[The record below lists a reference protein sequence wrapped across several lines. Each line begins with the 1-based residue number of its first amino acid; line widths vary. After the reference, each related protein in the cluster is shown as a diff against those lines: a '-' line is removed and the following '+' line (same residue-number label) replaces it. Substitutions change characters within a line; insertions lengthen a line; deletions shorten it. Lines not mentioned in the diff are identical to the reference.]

1 MKALDTLTQSS
12 RGTVKSTLTLITAF
26 LGIIAIPACSS
37 TEVIRS
43 NSTPAMLATETLPM
57 DLYMDIGIMPLEPGI
72 PEGEE
77 ALEDSAIIP
86 DVRRAESRYIAYQLK
101 DTLELTGNWGAVRVI
116 PQFTEA
122 VDILV
127 TGEILESNGE
137 ELKVQVTV
145 TDSTGQVWFSRNFK
159 DTASKYSYEA
169 PKEDPFQDFYND
181 VANAILIYRQS
192 LKHEELA
199 KIKQVSNL
207 RYAIRLSPEAFG
219 SYLSES
225 RGQVQIHQLPA
236 SNDQMLVRVNRIKE
250 REYLFVD
257 TLDDYYGN
265 FYRDMKSSY
274 DEWRYATYDEAVAT
288 KRLKKESLKRL
299 VGGAAV
305 VAAGIAASASKQSN
319 TWASQAASL
328 GVVGGG
334 IGLIK
339 SGLNRRQQA
348 EVHENALREISESLG
363 AEITPHVLDIEGRTI
378 ELTGT
383 ADVQY
388 QEWRDILKQIYIEET
403 GLPARKDP

>member
-1 MKALDTLTQSS
+1 MKYLAKTSHNVVKLCFYSLT
-12 RGTVKSTLTLITAF
+12 VLMAV
-26 LGIIAIPACSS
+26 IAIPACSS
-37 TEVIRS
+37 TEIVRA
-43 NSTPAMLATETLPM
+43 NSTPPM
-57 DLYMDIGIMPLEPGI
+57 IAKTQPPIDLYMDIGIMPLEPGI

-77 ALEDSAIIP
+77 ALENSLIIP
-86 DVRRAESRYIAYQLK
+86 DVRRAEARYIAYQLK

-122 VDILV
+122 VDILI
-127 TGEILESNGE
+127 TGKILDSNGE
-137 ELKVQVTV
+137 ELKLQVTV
-145 TDSTGQVWFSRNFK
+145 ADSTGQVWLSRTFT

-169 PKEDPFQDFYND
+169 PKEDPFQDIYND
-181 VANAILIYRQS
+181 VANAILIYRQK
-192 LKHEELA
+192 LGEPELA

-219 SYLSES
+219 GYLTES
-225 RGQVQIHQLPA
+225 KGSVQIEQLPA

-265 FYRDMKSSY
+265 FFRDMKASY
-274 DEWRYATYDEAVAT
+274 HEWRYATYDEAVAA
-288 KRLKKESLKRL
+288 KRLKKESMKRL
-299 VGGAAV
+299 IGGAAV
-305 VAAGIAASASKQSN
+305 VAAGVAASASKQSN
-319 TWASQAASL
+319 TYASQAAGL

-339 SGLNRRQQA
+339 SGLSRRQRA
-348 EVHENALREISESLG
+348 EVHENALKEISESLG
-363 AEITPHVLDIEGRTI
+363 AEITPYVLDIEGRTI

-388 QEWRDILKQIYIEET
+388 EEWREILKQIYIEET
-403 GLPARKDP
+403 GLPARKDR

>member
-1 MKALDTLTQSS
+1 MKHIFTSLTVLM
-12 RGTVKSTLTLITAF
+12 GV
-26 LGIIAIPACSS
+26 IAIPACSS
-37 TEVIRS
+37 TEVIRA
-43 NSTPAMLATETLPM
+43 NSTPPMIATTQSPI

-77 ALEDSAIIP
+77 ALENSLIIP
-86 DVRRAESRYIAYQLK
+86 DVRRAEARYIAYQLK

-122 VDILV
+122 VDILI
-127 TGEILESNGE
+127 TGKILDSNGE
-137 ELKVQVTV
+137 ELKIHVTV
-145 TDSTGQVWFSRNFK
+145 ADSTGQVWLSQTFT

-181 VANAILIYRQS
+181 VANAILVYRQK
-192 LKHEELA
+192 LQNEDLA

-219 SYLSES
+219 DYLTES
-225 RGQVQIHQLPA
+225 KGRVKVHQLPA

-265 FYRDMKSSY
+265 FFRDMKASY
-274 DEWRYATYDEAVAT
+274 HEWRYATYDEAVAA
-288 KRLKKESLKRL
+288 KRLKKESMKRL

-305 VAAGIAASASKQSN
+305 VAAGVAASASRQSN
-319 TWASQAASL
+319 TYASQAASL

-348 EVHENALREISESLG
+348 EVHENALKEISESLG

-388 QEWRDILKQIYIEET
+388 EEWREILKQIYIEET
-403 GLPARKDP
+403 GLPARKDQ

>member
-1 MKALDTLTQSS
+1 MKYLAKNSHIVVKLCFTSLT
-12 RGTVKSTLTLITAF
+12 VLMAV
-26 LGIIAIPACSS
+26 IAIPACSS
-37 TEVIRS
+37 TEIVRA
-43 NSTPAMLATETLPM
+43 NSTPPM
-57 DLYMDIGIMPLEPGI
+57 IAKTQPPIDLYMDIGIMPLEPGI

-77 ALEDSAIIP
+77 ALENSLIIP
-86 DVRRAESRYIAYQLK
+86 DVRRAEARYIAYQLK

-122 VDILV
+122 VDILI
-127 TGEILESNGE
+127 TGKILDSNGE
-137 ELKVQVTV
+137 ELKLQVTV
-145 TDSTGQVWFSRNFK
+145 ADSTGQVWLSRTFT

-169 PKEDPFQDFYND
+169 PKEDPFQDIYND
-181 VANAILIYRQS
+181 VANAILIYRQK
-192 LKHEELA
+192 LGEPELA

-219 SYLSES
+219 GYLTES
-225 RGQVQIHQLPA
+225 KGSVQIEQLPA

-265 FYRDMKSSY
+265 FFRDMKASY
-274 DEWRYATYDEAVAT
+274 HEWRYATYDEAVAA
-288 KRLKKESLKRL
+288 KRLKKESMKRL
-299 VGGAAV
+299 IGGAAV
-305 VAAGIAASASKQSN
+305 VAAGVAASASKQSN
-319 TWASQAASL
+319 TYASQAAGL

-339 SGLNRRQQA
+339 SGLSRRQRA
-348 EVHENALREISESLG
+348 EVHENALKEISESLG
-363 AEITPHVLDIEGRTI
+363 AEITPYVLDIEGRTI

-388 QEWRDILKQIYIEET
+388 EEWREILKQIYIEET
-403 GLPARKDP
+403 GLPARKDR

>member
-1 MKALDTLTQSS
+1 MKYLAKTSHNVVKLCFTTLT
-12 RGTVKSTLTLITAF
+12 VLMAV
-26 LGIIAIPACSS
+26 IAIPACSS
-37 TEVIRS
+37 TEIVRA
-43 NSTPAMLATETLPM
+43 NSTPPM
-57 DLYMDIGIMPLEPGI
+57 IAKTQPPIDLYMDIGIMPLEPGI

-77 ALEDSAIIP
+77 ALENSLIIP
-86 DVRRAESRYIAYQLK
+86 DVRRAEARYIAYQLK

-122 VDILV
+122 VDILI
-127 TGEILESNGE
+127 TGKILDSNGE
-137 ELKVQVTV
+137 ELKLQVTV
-145 TDSTGQVWFSRNFK
+145 ADSTGQVWLSRTFT

-169 PKEDPFQDFYND
+169 PKEDPFQDIYND
-181 VANAILIYRQS
+181 VANAILIYRQK
-192 LKHEELA
+192 LDEPELA

-219 SYLSES
+219 GYLTES
-225 RGQVQIHQLPA
+225 KGSVQIEQLPA

-265 FYRDMKSSY
+265 FFRDMKASY
-274 DEWRYATYDEAVAT
+274 HEWRYATYDEAVAA
-288 KRLKKESLKRL
+288 KRLKKESMKRL
-299 VGGAAV
+299 IGGAAV
-305 VAAGIAASASKQSN
+305 VAAGVAASASKQSN
-319 TWASQAASL
+319 TYASQAAGL

-339 SGLNRRQQA
+339 SGLSRRQRA
-348 EVHENALREISESLG
+348 EVHENALKEISESLG
-363 AEITPHVLDIEGRTI
+363 AEITPYVLDIEGRTI

-388 QEWRDILKQIYIEET
+388 EEWREILKQIYIEET
-403 GLPARKDP
+403 GLPARKDR

>member
-1 MKALDTLTQSS
+1 MKYLAKTSHNVVKLCFTSLT
-12 RGTVKSTLTLITAF
+12 VLMAV
-26 LGIIAIPACSS
+26 IAIPACSS
-37 TEVIRS
+37 TEIVRA
-43 NSTPAMLATETLPM
+43 NSTPPM
-57 DLYMDIGIMPLEPGI
+57 IAKTQPPIDLYMDIGIMPLEPGI

-77 ALEDSAIIP
+77 ALENSLIIP
-86 DVRRAESRYIAYQLK
+86 DVRRAEARYIAYQLK

-122 VDILV
+122 VDILI
-127 TGEILESNGE
+127 TGKILDSNGE
-137 ELKVQVTV
+137 ELKLQVTV
-145 TDSTGQVWFSRNFK
+145 ADSTGQVWLSRTFT

-169 PKEDPFQDFYND
+169 PKEDPFQDIYND
-181 VANAILIYRQS
+181 VANAILIYRQK
-192 LKHEELA
+192 LGDAELA

-219 SYLSES
+219 GYLTES
-225 RGQVQIHQLPA
+225 KGSVQIEQLPA

-265 FYRDMKSSY
+265 FFRDMKASY
-274 DEWRYATYDEAVAT
+274 HEWRYATYDEAVAA
-288 KRLKKESLKRL
+288 KRLKKESMKRL
-299 VGGAAV
+299 IGGAAV
-305 VAAGIAASASKQSN
+305 VAAGVAASASKQSN
-319 TWASQAASL
+319 TYASQAAGL

-339 SGLNRRQQA
+339 SGLSRRQRA
-348 EVHENALREISESLG
+348 EVHENALKEISESLG
-363 AEITPHVLDIEGRTI
+363 AEITPYVLDIEGRTI

-388 QEWRDILKQIYIEET
+388 EEWREILKQIYIEET
-403 GLPARKDP
+403 GLPARKDR

>member
-1 MKALDTLTQSS
+1 MKYLAKTSHKVVKLCFYSLT
-12 RGTVKSTLTLITAF
+12 VLMAV
-26 LGIIAIPACSS
+26 IAIPACSS
-37 TEVIRS
+37 TEIVRA
-43 NSTPAMLATETLPM
+43 NSTPPM
-57 DLYMDIGIMPLEPGI
+57 IAKTQPPIDLYMDIGIMPLEPGI

-77 ALEDSAIIP
+77 ALENSLIIP
-86 DVRRAESRYIAYQLK
+86 DVRRAEARYIAYQLK

-122 VDILV
+122 VDILI
-127 TGEILESNGE
+127 TGKILDSNGE
-137 ELKVQVTV
+137 ELKLQVTV
-145 TDSTGQVWFSRNFK
+145 ADSTGQVWLSRTFT

-169 PKEDPFQDFYND
+169 PKEDPFQDIYND
-181 VANAILIYRQS
+181 VANAILIYRQK
-192 LKHEELA
+192 LGEPELA

-219 SYLSES
+219 GYLTES
-225 RGQVQIHQLPA
+225 KGSVQIEQLPA

-265 FYRDMKSSY
+265 FFRDMKASY
-274 DEWRYATYDEAVAT
+274 HEWRYATYDEAVAA
-288 KRLKKESLKRL
+288 KRLKKESMKRL
-299 VGGAAV
+299 IGGAAV
-305 VAAGIAASASKQSN
+305 VAAGVAASASKQSN
-319 TWASQAASL
+319 TYASQAAGL

-339 SGLNRRQQA
+339 SGLSRRQRA
-348 EVHENALREISESLG
+348 EVHENALKEISESLG
-363 AEITPHVLDIEGRTI
+363 AEITPYVLDIEGRTI

-388 QEWRDILKQIYIEET
+388 EEWREILKQIYIEET
-403 GLPARKDP
+403 GLPARKDR

>member
-1 MKALDTLTQSS
+1 MKYLAKTSHNVVKLCFTSLT
-12 RGTVKSTLTLITAF
+12 VLMAV
-26 LGIIAIPACSS
+26 IAIPACSS
-37 TEVIRS
+37 TEIVRA
-43 NSTPAMLATETLPM
+43 NSTPPM
-57 DLYMDIGIMPLEPGI
+57 IAKTQPPIDLYMDIGIMPLEPGI

-77 ALEDSAIIP
+77 ALENSLIIP
-86 DVRRAESRYIAYQLK
+86 DVRRAEARYIAYQLK

-122 VDILV
+122 VDILI
-127 TGEILESNGE
+127 TGKILDSNGE
-137 ELKVQVTV
+137 ELKLQVTV
-145 TDSTGQVWFSRNFK
+145 ADSTGQVWLSRTFT

-169 PKEDPFQDFYND
+169 PKEDPFQDIYND
-181 VANAILIYRQS
+181 VANAILIYRQK
-192 LKHEELA
+192 LDEPELA

-219 SYLSES
+219 GYLTES
-225 RGQVQIHQLPA
+225 KGSVQIEQLPA

-265 FYRDMKSSY
+265 FFRDMKASY
-274 DEWRYATYDEAVAT
+274 HEWRYATYDEAVAA
-288 KRLKKESLKRL
+288 KRLKKESMKRL
-299 VGGAAV
+299 IGGAAV
-305 VAAGIAASASKQSN
+305 VAAGVAASASKQSN
-319 TWASQAASL
+319 TYASQAAGL

-339 SGLNRRQQA
+339 SGLSRRQRA
-348 EVHENALREISESLG
+348 EVHENALKEISESLG
-363 AEITPHVLDIEGRTI
+363 AEITPYVLDIEGRTI

-388 QEWRDILKQIYIEET
+388 EEWREILKQIYIEET
-403 GLPARKDP
+403 GLPARKDR

>member
-1 MKALDTLTQSS
+1 MKYLAKTSHNVVKLCFYSLTVL
-12 RGTVKSTLTLITAF
+12 TVV
-26 LGIIAIPACSS
+26 IAIPACSS
-37 TEVIRS
+37 TEIVRA
-43 NSTPAMLATETLPM
+43 NSTPPM
-57 DLYMDIGIMPLEPGI
+57 IAKTQPPIDLYMDIGIMPLEPGI

-77 ALEDSAIIP
+77 ALENSLIIP
-86 DVRRAESRYIAYQLK
+86 DVRRAEARYIAYQLK

-122 VDILV
+122 VDILI
-127 TGEILESNGE
+127 TGKILDSNGE
-137 ELKVQVTV
+137 ELKLQVTV
-145 TDSTGQVWFSRNFK
+145 ADSTGQVWLSRTFT

-169 PKEDPFQDFYND
+169 PKEDPFQDIYND
-181 VANAILIYRQS
+181 VANAILIYRQK
-192 LKHEELA
+192 LGDAELA

-219 SYLSES
+219 GYLTES
-225 RGQVQIHQLPA
+225 KGSVQIEQLPA

-265 FYRDMKSSY
+265 FFRDMKASY
-274 DEWRYATYDEAVAT
+274 HEWRYATYDEAVAA
-288 KRLKKESLKRL
+288 KRLKKESMKRL
-299 VGGAAV
+299 IGGAAV
-305 VAAGIAASASKQSN
+305 VAAGVAASASKQSN
-319 TWASQAASL
+319 TYASQAAGL

-339 SGLNRRQQA
+339 SGLSRRQRA
-348 EVHENALREISESLG
+348 EVHENALKEISESLG
-363 AEITPHVLDIEGRTI
+363 AEITPYVLDIEGRTI

-388 QEWRDILKQIYIEET
+388 EEWREILKQIYIEET
-403 GLPARKDP
+403 GLPARKDR

>member
-1 MKALDTLTQSS
+1 MA
-12 RGTVKSTLTLITAF
+12 V
-26 LGIIAIPACSS
+26 IAIPACSS
-37 TEVIRS
+37 TEIVRA
-43 NSTPAMLATETLPM
+43 NSTPPM
-57 DLYMDIGIMPLEPGI
+57 IAKTQPPIDLYMDIGIMPLEPGI

-77 ALEDSAIIP
+77 ALENSLIIP
-86 DVRRAESRYIAYQLK
+86 DVRRAEARYIAYQLK

-122 VDILV
+122 VDILI
-127 TGEILESNGE
+127 TGKILDSNGE
-137 ELKVQVTV
+137 ELKLQVTV
-145 TDSTGQVWFSRNFK
+145 ADSTGQVWLSRTFT

-169 PKEDPFQDFYND
+169 PKEDPFQDIYND
-181 VANAILIYRQS
+181 VANAILIYRQK
-192 LKHEELA
+192 LGEPELA

-219 SYLSES
+219 GYLTES
-225 RGQVQIHQLPA
+225 KGSVQIEQLPA

-265 FYRDMKSSY
+265 FFRDMKASY
-274 DEWRYATYDEAVAT
+274 HEWRYATYDEAVAA
-288 KRLKKESLKRL
+288 KRLKKESMKRL
-299 VGGAAV
+299 IGGAAV
-305 VAAGIAASASKQSN
+305 VAAGVAASASKQSN
-319 TWASQAASL
+319 TYASQAAGL

-339 SGLNRRQQA
+339 SGLSRRQRA
-348 EVHENALREISESLG
+348 EVHENALKEISESLG
-363 AEITPHVLDIEGRTI
+363 AEITPYVLDIEGRTI

-388 QEWRDILKQIYIEET
+388 EEWREILKQIYIEET
-403 GLPARKDP
+403 GLPARKDR

>member
-1 MKALDTLTQSS
+1 MKYLAKTSHNVVKLCFTSLT
-12 RGTVKSTLTLITAF
+12 VLMAV
-26 LGIIAIPACSS
+26 IAIPACSS
-37 TEVIRS
+37 TEIVRA
-43 NSTPAMLATETLPM
+43 NSTPPM
-57 DLYMDIGIMPLEPGI
+57 IAKTQPPIDLYMDIGIMPLEPGI

-77 ALEDSAIIP
+77 ALENSLIIP
-86 DVRRAESRYIAYQLK
+86 DVRRAEARYIAYQLK

-122 VDILV
+122 VDILI
-127 TGEILESNGE
+127 TGKILDSNGE
-137 ELKVQVTV
+137 ELKLQVTV
-145 TDSTGQVWFSRNFK
+145 ADSTGQVWLSRTFT

-169 PKEDPFQDFYND
+169 PKEDPFQDIYND
-181 VANAILIYRQS
+181 VANAILIYRQK
-192 LKHEELA
+192 LGDAELA

-219 SYLSES
+219 GYLTES
-225 RGQVQIHQLPA
+225 KGSVQIEQLPA

-265 FYRDMKSSY
+265 FFRDMKASY
-274 DEWRYATYDEAVAT
+274 HEWRYATYDEAVAA
-288 KRLKKESLKRL
+288 KRLKKESMKRL
-299 VGGAAV
+299 IGGAAV
-305 VAAGIAASASKQSN
+305 VAAGVAASASKQSN
-319 TWASQAASL
+319 TYASQAAGL

-339 SGLNRRQQA
+339 SGLDRRRRA
-348 EVHENALREISESLG
+348 EIQEYALKEISESLG
-363 AEITPHVLDIEGRTI
+363 AEITPYVLDIEGRTI

-388 QEWRDILKQIYIEET
+388 EEWREILKQIYIEET
-403 GLPARKDP
+403 GLPARKDR

>member
-1 MKALDTLTQSS
+1 MKYLAKTSHNVVKLCFYSLT
-12 RGTVKSTLTLITAF
+12 VLMAV
-26 LGIIAIPACSS
+26 IAIPACSS
-37 TEVIRS
+37 TEIVRA
-43 NSTPAMLATETLPM
+43 NSTPPM
-57 DLYMDIGIMPLEPGI
+57 IAKTQPPIDLYMDIGIMPLEPGI

-77 ALEDSAIIP
+77 ALENSLIIP
-86 DVRRAESRYIAYQLK
+86 DVRRAEARYIAYQLK

-122 VDILV
+122 VDILI
-127 TGEILESNGE
+127 TGKILDSNGE
-137 ELKVQVTV
+137 ELKLQVTV
-145 TDSTGQVWFSRNFK
+145 ADSTGQVWLSRTFT

-169 PKEDPFQDFYND
+169 PKEDPFQDIYND
-181 VANAILIYRQS
+181 VANAILIYRQK
-192 LKHEELA
+192 LDEPELA

-219 SYLSES
+219 GYLTES
-225 RGQVQIHQLPA
+225 KGSVQIEQLPA

-265 FYRDMKSSY
+265 FFRDMKASY
-274 DEWRYATYDEAVAT
+274 HEWRYATYDEAVAA
-288 KRLKKESLKRL
+288 KRLKKESMKRL
-299 VGGAAV
+299 IGGAAV
-305 VAAGIAASASKQSN
+305 VAAGVAASASKQSN
-319 TWASQAASL
+319 TYASQAAGL

-339 SGLNRRQQA
+339 SGLSRRQRA
-348 EVHENALREISESLG
+348 EVHENALKEISESLG
-363 AEITPHVLDIEGRTI
+363 AEITPYVLDIEGRTI

-388 QEWRDILKQIYIEET
+388 EEWREILKQIYIEET
-403 GLPARKDP
+403 GLPARKDR

>member
-1 MKALDTLTQSS
+1 MKYLAKTSHNVVKLCFYSLT
-12 RGTVKSTLTLITAF
+12 VLMAV
-26 LGIIAIPACSS
+26 IAIPACSS
-37 TEVIRS
+37 TEIVRA
-43 NSTPAMLATETLPM
+43 NSTPPM
-57 DLYMDIGIMPLEPGI
+57 IAKTQPPIDLYMDIGIMPLDPGI

-77 ALEDSAIIP
+77 ALENSLIIP
-86 DVRRAESRYIAYQLK
+86 DVRRAEARYIAYQLK

-122 VDILV
+122 VDILI
-127 TGEILESNGE
+127 TGKILDSNGE
-137 ELKVQVTV
+137 ELKLQVTV
-145 TDSTGQVWFSRNFK
+145 ADSTGQVWLSRTFT

-169 PKEDPFQDFYND
+169 PKEDPFQDIYND
-181 VANAILIYRQS
+181 VANAILIYRQK
-192 LKHEELA
+192 LDEPELA

-219 SYLSES
+219 GYLTES
-225 RGQVQIHQLPA
+225 KGSVQIEQLPA

-265 FYRDMKSSY
+265 FFRDMKASY
-274 DEWRYATYDEAVAT
+274 HEWRYATYDEAVAA
-288 KRLKKESLKRL
+288 KRLKKESMKRL
-299 VGGAAV
+299 IGGAAV
-305 VAAGIAASASKQSN
+305 VAAGVAASASKQSN
-319 TWASQAASL
+319 TYASQAAGL

-339 SGLNRRQQA
+339 SGLSRRQRA
-348 EVHENALREISESLG
+348 EVHENALKEISASLG
-363 AEITPHVLDIEGRTI
+363 AEITPYVLDIEGRTI

-388 QEWRDILKQIYIEET
+388 EEWREILKQIYIEET
-403 GLPARKDP
+403 GLPARKDR

>member
-1 MKALDTLTQSS
+1 MKYLAKTSHKVVKLCFYSLT
-12 RGTVKSTLTLITAF
+12 VLMAV
-26 LGIIAIPACSS
+26 IAIPACSS
-37 TEVIRS
+37 TEIVRA
-43 NSTPAMLATETLPM
+43 NSTPPM
-57 DLYMDIGIMPLEPGI
+57 IAKTQPPIDLYMDIGIMPLEPGI

-77 ALEDSAIIP
+77 ALENSLIIP
-86 DVRRAESRYIAYQLK
+86 DVRRAEARYIAYQLK

-122 VDILV
+122 VDILI
-127 TGEILESNGE
+127 TGKILDSNGE
-137 ELKVQVTV
+137 ELKLQVTV
-145 TDSTGQVWFSRNFK
+145 ADSTGQVWLSRTFT

-169 PKEDPFQDFYND
+169 PKEDPFQDIYND
-181 VANAILIYRQS
+181 VANAILIYRQK
-192 LKHEELA
+192 LDEPELA

-219 SYLSES
+219 GYLTES
-225 RGQVQIHQLPA
+225 KGSVQIEQLPA

-265 FYRDMKSSY
+265 FFRDMKASY
-274 DEWRYATYDEAVAT
+274 HEWRYATYDEAVAA
-288 KRLKKESLKRL
+288 KRLKKESMKRL
-299 VGGAAV
+299 IGGAAV
-305 VAAGIAASASKQSN
+305 VAAGVAASASKQSN
-319 TWASQAASL
+319 TYASQAAGL

-339 SGLNRRQQA
+339 SGLSRRQRA
-348 EVHENALREISESLG
+348 EVHENALKEISESLG
-363 AEITPHVLDIEGRTI
+363 AEITPYVLDIEGRTI

-388 QEWRDILKQIYIEET
+388 EEWREILKQIYVEET
-403 GLPARKDP
+403 GLPARKDR

>member
-1 MKALDTLTQSS
+1 MKYLAKTSHNVVKLCFYSLT
-12 RGTVKSTLTLITAF
+12 VLMAV
-26 LGIIAIPACSS
+26 IAIPACSS
-37 TEVIRS
+37 TEIVRA
-43 NSTPAMLATETLPM
+43 NSTPPM
-57 DLYMDIGIMPLEPGI
+57 IAKTQPPIDLYMDIGIMPLEPGI

-77 ALEDSAIIP
+77 ALENSLIIP
-86 DVRRAESRYIAYQLK
+86 DVRRAEARYIAYQLK

-122 VDILV
+122 VDILI
-127 TGEILESNGE
+127 TGKILDSNGE
-137 ELKVQVTV
+137 ELKLQVTV
-145 TDSTGQVWFSRNFK
+145 ADSTGQVWLSRTFT

-169 PKEDPFQDFYND
+169 PKEDPFQDIYND
-181 VANAILIYRQS
+181 VANAILIYRQK
-192 LKHEELA
+192 LGDAELA

-219 SYLSES
+219 GYLTES
-225 RGQVQIHQLPA
+225 KGSVQIEQLPA

-265 FYRDMKSSY
+265 FFRDMKASY
-274 DEWRYATYDEAVAT
+274 HEWRYATYDEAVAA
-288 KRLKKESLKRL
+288 KRLKKESMKRL
-299 VGGAAV
+299 IGGAAV
-305 VAAGIAASASKQSN
+305 VAAGVAASASKQSN
-319 TWASQAASL
+319 TYASQAAGL

-339 SGLNRRQQA
+339 SGLSRRQRA
-348 EVHENALREISESLG
+348 EVHENALKEISESLG
-363 AEITPHVLDIEGRTI
+363 AEITPYVLDIEGRTI

-388 QEWRDILKQIYIEET
+388 EEWREILKQIYIEET
-403 GLPARKDP
+403 GLPARKDR

>member
-1 MKALDTLTQSS
+1 MKYLAKNSHIVVKLCFTSLT
-12 RGTVKSTLTLITAF
+12 VLMAV
-26 LGIIAIPACSS
+26 IAIPACSS
-37 TEVIRS
+37 TEIVRA
-43 NSTPAMLATETLPM
+43 NSTPPM
-57 DLYMDIGIMPLEPGI
+57 IAKTQPPIDLYMDIGIMPLEPGI

-77 ALEDSAIIP
+77 ALENSLIIP
-86 DVRRAESRYIAYQLK
+86 DVRRAEARYIAYQLK

-122 VDILV
+122 VDILI
-127 TGEILESNGE
+127 TGKILDSNGE
-137 ELKVQVTV
+137 ELKLQVTV
-145 TDSTGQVWFSRNFK
+145 ADSTGQVWLSRTFT

-169 PKEDPFQDFYND
+169 PKEDPFQDIYND
-181 VANAILIYRQS
+181 VANAILIYRQK
-192 LKHEELA
+192 LDEPELA

-219 SYLSES
+219 GYLTES
-225 RGQVQIHQLPA
+225 KGSVQIEQLPA

-265 FYRDMKSSY
+265 FFRDMKASY
-274 DEWRYATYDEAVAT
+274 HEWRYATYDEAVAA
-288 KRLKKESLKRL
+288 KRLKKESMKRL
-299 VGGAAV
+299 IGGAAV
-305 VAAGIAASASKQSN
+305 VAAGVAASASKQSN
-319 TWASQAASL
+319 TYASQAAGL

-339 SGLNRRQQA
+339 SGLSRRQRA
-348 EVHENALREISESLG
+348 EVHENALKEISESLG
-363 AEITPHVLDIEGRTI
+363 AEITPYVLDIEGRTI

-388 QEWRDILKQIYIEET
+388 EEWREILKQIYIEET
-403 GLPARKDP
+403 GLPARKDR

>member
-1 MKALDTLTQSS
+1 MKYLAKTSHNVVKLCFTSLT
-12 RGTVKSTLTLITAF
+12 VLMAV
-26 LGIIAIPACSS
+26 IAIPACSS
-37 TEVIRS
+37 TEIVRA
-43 NSTPAMLATETLPM
+43 NSTPPM
-57 DLYMDIGIMPLEPGI
+57 IAKTQPPIDLYMDIGIMPLEPGI

-77 ALEDSAIIP
+77 ALDNSLIIP
-86 DVRRAESRYIAYQLK
+86 DVRRAEARYIAYQLK

-122 VDILV
+122 VDILI
-127 TGEILESNGE
+127 TGKILDSNGE
-137 ELKVQVTV
+137 ELKLQVTV
-145 TDSTGQVWFSRNFK
+145 ADSTGQVWLSRTFT

-169 PKEDPFQDFYND
+169 PKEDPFQDIYND
-181 VANAILIYRQS
+181 VANAILIYRQK
-192 LKHEELA
+192 LDEPELA

-219 SYLSES
+219 GYLTES
-225 RGQVQIHQLPA
+225 KGSVQIEQLPA

-265 FYRDMKSSY
+265 FFRDMKASY
-274 DEWRYATYDEAVAT
+274 HEWRYATYDEAVAA
-288 KRLKKESLKRL
+288 KRLKKESMKRL
-299 VGGAAV
+299 IGGAAV
-305 VAAGIAASASKQSN
+305 VAAGVAASASKQSN
-319 TWASQAASL
+319 TYASQAAGL

-339 SGLNRRQQA
+339 SGLSRRQRA
-348 EVHENALREISESLG
+348 EVHENALKEISESLG
-363 AEITPHVLDIEGRTI
+363 AEITPYVLDIEGRTI

-388 QEWRDILKQIYIEET
+388 EEWREILKQIYIEET
-403 GLPARKDP
+403 GLPARKDR

>member
-1 MKALDTLTQSS
+1 MKYLAKTSHNVVKLCFTTLT
-12 RGTVKSTLTLITAF
+12 VLMAV
-26 LGIIAIPACSS
+26 IAIPACSS
-37 TEVIRS
+37 TEIVRA
-43 NSTPAMLATETLPM
+43 NSTPPM
-57 DLYMDIGIMPLEPGI
+57 IAKTQPPIDLYMDIGIMPLEPGI

-77 ALEDSAIIP
+77 ALENSLIIP
-86 DVRRAESRYIAYQLK
+86 DVRRAEARYIAYQLK

-122 VDILV
+122 VDILI
-127 TGEILESNGE
+127 TGKILDSNGE
-137 ELKVQVTV
+137 ELKLQVTV
-145 TDSTGQVWFSRNFK
+145 ADSTGQVWLSRTFT

-169 PKEDPFQDFYND
+169 PKEDPFQDIYND
-181 VANAILIYRQS
+181 VANAILIYRQK
-192 LKHEELA
+192 LGEPELA

-219 SYLSES
+219 GYLTES
-225 RGQVQIHQLPA
+225 KGSVQIEQLPA

-265 FYRDMKSSY
+265 FFRDMKASY
-274 DEWRYATYDEAVAT
+274 HEWRYATYDEAVAA
-288 KRLKKESLKRL
+288 KRLKKESMKRL
-299 VGGAAV
+299 IGGAAV
-305 VAAGIAASASKQSN
+305 VAAGVAASASKQSN
-319 TWASQAASL
+319 TYASQAAGL

-339 SGLNRRQQA
+339 SGLSRRQRA
-348 EVHENALREISESLG
+348 EVHENALKEISESLG
-363 AEITPHVLDIEGRTI
+363 AEITPYVLDIEGRTI

-388 QEWRDILKQIYIEET
+388 EEWREILKQIYIEET
-403 GLPARKDP
+403 GLPARKDR

>member
-1 MKALDTLTQSS
+1 MKYLAKTSHNVVKLCFYSLTVL
-12 RGTVKSTLTLITAF
+12 TVV
-26 LGIIAIPACSS
+26 IAIPACSS
-37 TEVIRS
+37 TEIVRA
-43 NSTPAMLATETLPM
+43 NSTPPM
-57 DLYMDIGIMPLEPGI
+57 IAKTQPPIDLYMDIGIMPLEPGI

-77 ALEDSAIIP
+77 ALENSLIIP
-86 DVRRAESRYIAYQLK
+86 DVRRAEARYIAYQLK

-122 VDILV
+122 VDILI
-127 TGEILESNGE
+127 TGKILDSNGE
-137 ELKVQVTV
+137 ELKLQVTV
-145 TDSTGQVWFSRNFK
+145 ADSTGQVWLSRTFT

-169 PKEDPFQDFYND
+169 PKEDPFQDIYND
-181 VANAILIYRQS
+181 VANAILIYRQK
-192 LKHEELA
+192 LGEPELA

-219 SYLSES
+219 GYLTES
-225 RGQVQIHQLPA
+225 KGSVQIEQLPA

-265 FYRDMKSSY
+265 FFRDMKASY
-274 DEWRYATYDEAVAT
+274 HEWRYATYDEAVAA
-288 KRLKKESLKRL
+288 KRLKKESMKRL
-299 VGGAAV
+299 IGGAAV
-305 VAAGIAASASKQSN
+305 VAAGVAASASKQSN
-319 TWASQAASL
+319 TYASQAAGL

-339 SGLNRRQQA
+339 SGLSRRQRA
-348 EVHENALREISESLG
+348 EVHENALKEISESLG
-363 AEITPHVLDIEGRTI
+363 AEITPYVLDIEGRTI

-388 QEWRDILKQIYIEET
+388 EEWREILKQIYIEET
-403 GLPARKDP
+403 GLPARKDR

>member
-1 MKALDTLTQSS
+1 MKYLAKTSHNVVKLCFYSLT
-12 RGTVKSTLTLITAF
+12 VLMAV
-26 LGIIAIPACSS
+26 IAIPACSS
-37 TEVIRS
+37 TEIVRA
-43 NSTPAMLATETLPM
+43 NSTPPM
-57 DLYMDIGIMPLEPGI
+57 IAKTQPPIDLYMDIGIMPLEPGI

-77 ALEDSAIIP
+77 ALENSLIIP
-86 DVRRAESRYIAYQLK
+86 DVRRAEARYIAYQLK

-122 VDILV
+122 VDILI
-127 TGEILESNGE
+127 TGKILDSNGE
-137 ELKVQVTV
+137 ELKLQVTV
-145 TDSTGQVWFSRNFK
+145 ADSTGQVWLSRTFT

-169 PKEDPFQDFYND
+169 PKEDPFQDIYND
-181 VANAILIYRQS
+181 VANAILIYRQK
-192 LKHEELA
+192 LDEPELA

-219 SYLSES
+219 GYLTES
-225 RGQVQIHQLPA
+225 KGSVQIEQLPA

-265 FYRDMKSSY
+265 FFRDMKASY
-274 DEWRYATYDEAVAT
+274 HEWRYATYDEAVAA
-288 KRLKKESLKRL
+288 KRLKKESMKRL
-299 VGGAAV
+299 IGGAAV
-305 VAAGIAASASKQSN
+305 VAAGVAASASKQSN
-319 TWASQAASL
+319 TYASQAAGL

-339 SGLNRRQQA
+339 SGLSRRQRA
-348 EVHENALREISESLG
+348 EVHENALKEISESLG
-363 AEITPHVLDIEGRTI
+363 AEITPYVLDIEGRTI

-388 QEWRDILKQIYIEET
+388 EEWREILKQIYIEET
-403 GLPARKDP
+403 SLPARKDR

>member
-1 MKALDTLTQSS
+1 MKYLAKTSHKVVKLCFTSLT
-12 RGTVKSTLTLITAF
+12 VLMAV
-26 LGIIAIPACSS
+26 IAIPACSS
-37 TEVIRS
+37 TEIVRA
-43 NSTPAMLATETLPM
+43 NSTPPM
-57 DLYMDIGIMPLEPGI
+57 IAKTQPPIDLYMDIGIMPLEPGI

-77 ALEDSAIIP
+77 ALENSLIIP
-86 DVRRAESRYIAYQLK
+86 DVRRAEARYIAYQLK

-122 VDILV
+122 VDILI
-127 TGEILESNGE
+127 TGKILDSNGE
-137 ELKVQVTV
+137 ELKLQVTV
-145 TDSTGQVWFSRNFK
+145 ADSTGQVWLSRTFT

-169 PKEDPFQDFYND
+169 PKEDPFQDIYND
-181 VANAILIYRQS
+181 VANAILIYRQK
-192 LKHEELA
+192 LDEPELA

-219 SYLSES
+219 GYLTES
-225 RGQVQIHQLPA
+225 KGSVQIEQLPA

-265 FYRDMKSSY
+265 FFRDMKASY
-274 DEWRYATYDEAVAT
+274 HEWRYATYDEAVAA
-288 KRLKKESLKRL
+288 KRLKKESMKRL
-299 VGGAAV
+299 IGGAAV
-305 VAAGIAASASKQSN
+305 VAAGVAASASKQSN
-319 TWASQAASL
+319 TYASQAAGL

-339 SGLNRRQQA
+339 SGLSRRQRA
-348 EVHENALREISESLG
+348 EVHENALKEISESLG
-363 AEITPHVLDIEGRTI
+363 AEITPYVLDIEGRTI

-388 QEWRDILKQIYIEET
+388 EEWREILKQIYIEET
-403 GLPARKDP
+403 GLPARKDR

>member
-1 MKALDTLTQSS
+1 MKYLAKTSHNVVKLCFYSLT
-12 RGTVKSTLTLITAF
+12 VLMAV
-26 LGIIAIPACSS
+26 IAIPACSS
-37 TEVIRS
+37 TEIVRA
-43 NSTPAMLATETLPM
+43 NSTPPM
-57 DLYMDIGIMPLEPGI
+57 IAKTQPPIDLYMDIGIMPLEPGI

-77 ALEDSAIIP
+77 ALENSLIIP
-86 DVRRAESRYIAYQLK
+86 DVRRAEARYIAYQLK

-122 VDILV
+122 VDILI
-127 TGEILESNGE
+127 TGKILDSNGE
-137 ELKVQVTV
+137 ELKLQVTV
-145 TDSTGQVWFSRNFK
+145 ADSIGQVWLSRTFT

-169 PKEDPFQDFYND
+169 PKEDPFQDIYND
-181 VANAILIYRQS
+181 VANAILIYRQK
-192 LKHEELA
+192 LDEPELA

-219 SYLSES
+219 GYLTES
-225 RGQVQIHQLPA
+225 KGSVQIEQLPA

-265 FYRDMKSSY
+265 FFRDMKASY
-274 DEWRYATYDEAVAT
+274 HEWRYATYDEAVAA
-288 KRLKKESLKRL
+288 KRLKKESMKRL
-299 VGGAAV
+299 IGGAAV
-305 VAAGIAASASKQSN
+305 VAAGVAASASKQSN
-319 TWASQAASL
+319 TYASQAAGL

-339 SGLNRRQQA
+339 SGLSRRQRA
-348 EVHENALREISESLG
+348 EVHENALKEISESLG
-363 AEITPHVLDIEGRTI
+363 AEITPYVLDIEGRTI

-388 QEWRDILKQIYIEET
+388 EEWREILKQIYIEET
-403 GLPARKDP
+403 GLPARKDR

>member
-1 MKALDTLTQSS
+1 MKYLAKTSHKVVKLCFYSLT
-12 RGTVKSTLTLITAF
+12 VLMAV
-26 LGIIAIPACSS
+26 IAIPACSS
-37 TEVIRS
+37 TEIVRA
-43 NSTPAMLATETLPM
+43 NSTPPM
-57 DLYMDIGIMPLEPGI
+57 IAKTQPPIDLYMDIGIMPLEPGI

-77 ALEDSAIIP
+77 ALENSLIIP
-86 DVRRAESRYIAYQLK
+86 DVRRAEARYIAYQLK

-122 VDILV
+122 VDILI
-127 TGEILESNGE
+127 TGKILDSNGE
-137 ELKVQVTV
+137 ELKLQVTV
-145 TDSTGQVWFSRNFK
+145 ADSTGQVWLSRTFT

-169 PKEDPFQDFYND
+169 PKEDPFQDIYND
-181 VANAILIYRQS
+181 VANAILIYRQK
-192 LKHEELA
+192 LDEPELA

-219 SYLSES
+219 GYLTES
-225 RGQVQIHQLPA
+225 KGSVQIEQLPA

-265 FYRDMKSSY
+265 FFRDMKASY
-274 DEWRYATYDEAVAT
+274 HEWRYATYDEAVAA
-288 KRLKKESLKRL
+288 KRLKKESMKRL
-299 VGGAAV
+299 IGGAAV
-305 VAAGIAASASKQSN
+305 VAAGVAASASKQSN
-319 TWASQAASL
+319 TYASQAAGL

-339 SGLNRRQQA
+339 SGLSRRQRA
-348 EVHENALREISESLG
+348 EVHENALKEISESLG
-363 AEITPHVLDIEGRTI
+363 AEITPYVLDIEGRTI

-388 QEWRDILKQIYIEET
+388 EEWREILKQIYIEET
-403 GLPARKDP
+403 GLPARKDR

>member
-1 MKALDTLTQSS
+1 MKYLAKTAHNVVKLCFTSLT
-12 RGTVKSTLTLITAF
+12 VLMAV
-26 LGIIAIPACSS
+26 IAIPACSS
-37 TEVIRS
+37 TEIVRA
-43 NSTPAMLATETLPM
+43 NSTPPM
-57 DLYMDIGIMPLEPGI
+57 IAKTQPPIDLYMDIGIMPLEPGI

-77 ALEDSAIIP
+77 ALENSLIIP
-86 DVRRAESRYIAYQLK
+86 DVRRAEARYIAYQLK

-122 VDILV
+122 VDILI
-127 TGEILESNGE
+127 TGKILDSNGE
-137 ELKVQVTV
+137 ELKLQVTV
-145 TDSTGQVWFSRNFK
+145 ADSTGQVWLSRTFT

-169 PKEDPFQDFYND
+169 PKEDPFQDIYND
-181 VANAILIYRQS
+181 VANAILIYRQK
-192 LKHEELA
+192 LDEPELA

-219 SYLSES
+219 GYLTES
-225 RGQVQIHQLPA
+225 KGSVQIEQLPA

-265 FYRDMKSSY
+265 FFRDMKASY
-274 DEWRYATYDEAVAT
+274 HEWRYATYDEAVAA
-288 KRLKKESLKRL
+288 KRLKKESMKRL
-299 VGGAAV
+299 IGGAAV
-305 VAAGIAASASKQSN
+305 VAAGVAASASKQSN
-319 TWASQAASL
+319 TYASQAAGL

-339 SGLNRRQQA
+339 SGLSRRQRA
-348 EVHENALREISESLG
+348 EVHENALKEISESLG
-363 AEITPHVLDIEGRTI
+363 AEITPYVLDIEGRTI

-388 QEWRDILKQIYIEET
+388 EEWREILKQIYIEET
-403 GLPARKDP
+403 GLPARKDR

>member
-1 MKALDTLTQSS
+1 MKYLAKTSHNVVKLCFYSLTVL
-12 RGTVKSTLTLITAF
+12 TVV
-26 LGIIAIPACSS
+26 IAIPACSS
-37 TEVIRS
+37 TEIVRA
-43 NSTPAMLATETLPM
+43 NSTPPM
-57 DLYMDIGIMPLEPGI
+57 IAKTQPPIDLYMDIGIMPLEPGI

-77 ALEDSAIIP
+77 ALENSLIIP
-86 DVRRAESRYIAYQLK
+86 DVRRAEARYIAYQLK

-122 VDILV
+122 VDILI
-127 TGEILESNGE
+127 TGKILDSNGE
-137 ELKVQVTV
+137 ELKLQVTV
-145 TDSTGQVWFSRNFK
+145 ADSTGQVWLSRTFT

-169 PKEDPFQDFYND
+169 PKEDPFQDIYND
-181 VANAILIYRQS
+181 VANAILIYRQK
-192 LKHEELA
+192 LDEPELA

-219 SYLSES
+219 GYLTES
-225 RGQVQIHQLPA
+225 KGSVQIEQLPA

-265 FYRDMKSSY
+265 FFRDMKASY
-274 DEWRYATYDEAVAT
+274 HEWRYATYDEAVAA
-288 KRLKKESLKRL
+288 KRLKKESMKRL
-299 VGGAAV
+299 IGGAAV
-305 VAAGIAASASKQSN
+305 VAAGVAASASKQSN
-319 TWASQAASL
+319 TYASQAAGL

-339 SGLNRRQQA
+339 SGLSRRQRA
-348 EVHENALREISESLG
+348 EVHENALKEISESLG
-363 AEITPHVLDIEGRTI
+363 AEITPYVLDIEGRTI

-388 QEWRDILKQIYIEET
+388 EEWREILKQIYIEET
-403 GLPARKDP
+403 GLPARKDR

>member
-1 MKALDTLTQSS
+1 MKTLVNLATAS
-12 RGTVKSTLTLITAF
+12 RDSMKIICIILM
-26 LGIIAIPACSS
+26 GIIAIPACSS
-37 TEVIRS
+37 TEVIKA
-43 NSTPAMLATETLPM
+43 NSTPPMTATIQLPI

-77 ALEDSAIIP
+77 ALENSLIIP
-86 DVRRAESRYIAYQLK
+86 DVRRAEARYIAYQLK

-122 VDILV
+122 VDLLI
-127 TGEILESNGE
+127 TGKILESNGE
-137 ELKVQVTV
+137 ELKIQVTV
-145 TDSTGQVWFSRNFK
+145 TDSTGNVWLSRNFT

-181 VANAILIYRQS
+181 VANAILLYRETLQD
-192 LKHEELA
+192 EELA

-219 SYLSES
+219 SYLTES
-225 RGQVQIHQLPA
+225 KGRVKINQLPA
-236 SNDQMLVRVNRIKE
+236 NNDQMLVRVNRIKE

-265 FYRDMKSSY
+265 FFRDMKSSY

-288 KRLKKESLKRL
+288 KRLKKESLKRM

-319 TWASQAASL
+319 TWATQAAAV

-348 EVHENALREISESLG
+348 EVHENALKEISESLG

-378 ELTGT
+378 ELTGS

-388 QEWRDILKQIYIEET
+388 EEWREILKQIYVEET

>member
-1 MKALDTLTQSS
+1 MKYLAKTSHNVVKLCFYSLT
-12 RGTVKSTLTLITAF
+12 VLMAV
-26 LGIIAIPACSS
+26 IAIPACSS
-37 TEVIRS
+37 TEIVRA
-43 NSTPAMLATETLPM
+43 NSTPPM
-57 DLYMDIGIMPLEPGI
+57 IAQTQPPLDLYMDIGIMPLEPGI

-77 ALEDSAIIP
+77 ALENSLIIP
-86 DVRRAESRYIAYQLK
+86 DVRRAEARYIAYQLK

-122 VDILV
+122 VDILI
-127 TGEILESNGE
+127 TGKILDSNGE
-137 ELKVQVTV
+137 ELKLQVTV
-145 TDSTGQVWFSRNFK
+145 ADSTGQVWLSRTFT

-169 PKEDPFQDFYND
+169 PKEDPFQDIYND
-181 VANAILIYRQS
+181 VANAILIYRQK
-192 LKHEELA
+192 LGEPELA

-219 SYLSES
+219 GYLTES
-225 RGQVQIHQLPA
+225 KGSVQIEQLPA

-265 FYRDMKSSY
+265 FFRDMKASY
-274 DEWRYATYDEAVAT
+274 HEWRYATYDEAVAA
-288 KRLKKESLKRL
+288 KRLKKESMKRL
-299 VGGAAV
+299 IGGAAV
-305 VAAGIAASASKQSN
+305 VAAGVAASASKQSN
-319 TWASQAASL
+319 TYASQAAGL

-339 SGLNRRQQA
+339 SGLSRRQRA
-348 EVHENALREISESLG
+348 EVHENALKEISESLG
-363 AEITPHVLDIEGRTI
+363 AEITPYVLDIEGRTI

-388 QEWRDILKQIYIEET
+388 EEWREILKQIYIEET
-403 GLPARKDP
+403 GLPARKDR